1 MPDNASLAPPAS
13 PVAANASF
21 AANALVTANAP
32 VAKNASWP
40 DGLLIRAQSP
50 DDAVGIAA
58 LQSLPGVRADT
69 LRLPYPVEQDV
80 RKYIEN
86 RQSNGVSLVAV
97 MDGIVVGNAGFMQG
111 QGRRSHTAS
120 LGIGVHDAYQG
131 RGIGRALVGELVAI
145 AEDWMDIRR
154 LELTVFTDNAAAIAL
169 YERLG
174 FIREGTP
181 PRFCF
186 PRRRLCRCLCDGP
199 GARLKRRMMGA

>member
-13 PVAANASF
+13 PVAANA
-21 AANALVTANAP
+21 P
-32 VAKNASWP
+32 VAKDTSWP

-50 DDAVGIAA
+50 DDAAGIAA
-58 LQSLPGVRADT
+58 LQSLPGVRAGT
-69 LRLPYPVEQDV
+69 LRLPYPAQQDV

-131 RGIGRALVGELVAI
+131 RGIGRALVSELVAI
-145 AEDWMDIRR
+145 AEDWLNICR
-154 LELTVFTDNAAAIAL
+154 LELTVFTDNTAAIAL
-169 YERLG
+169 YENLG
-174 FIREGTP
+174 FIREGTH
-181 PRFCF
+181 RAFAF
-186 PRRRLCRCLCDGP
+186 RA
-199 GARLKRRMMGA
+199 GAFVDAYAMARVRV